1 MSVDKEDHLTSRDGV
16 PKCPVTNREDFIDDC
31 YIEIQFG
38 YGSDKDMWT
47 YNFGAVHDI
56 VGKKVLETIQS
67 LMPEGKSVEDF
78 GEDTLAGCKEKTQEE
93 WDNYT
98 DEERE
103 QKKKE
108 WGII

>member
-1 MSVDKEDHLTSRDGV
+1 MTNKEDSER
-16 PKCPVTNREDFIDDC
+16 CPVTDREDMIDDC

-56 VGKKVLETIQS
+56 VGKKVLEAIQS
-67 LMPEGKSVEDF
+67 LMPEGRSVEDF
-78 GEDTLAGCKEKTQEE
+78 GVDTLAGCAEAAQEE

-98 DEERE
+98 DEER
-103 QKKKE
+103 KRKRIE
-108 WGII
+108 WGLE

>member
-1 MSVDKEDHLTSRDGV
+1 MNKYKDHLTSEDGV

-31 YIEIQFG
+31 YIEVSFG

-67 LMPEGKSVEDF
+67 LMPEGRSVEDF
-78 GEDTLAGCKEKTQEE
+78 GVDTLAGCEEKAQED
-93 WDNYT
+93 WDNLT
-98 DEERE
+98 DTER
-103 QKKKE
+103 QKQKAE

>member
-1 MSVDKEDHLTSRDGV
+1 MSANKKDHLTSRDGV

-31 YIEIQFG
+31 YIEVSFG

-67 LMPEGKSVEDF
+67 LMPEGRSVEDF
-78 GEDTLAGCKEKTQEE
+78 GKDTLVACIKKSREE
-93 WDNYT
+93 LGNYNDGLSFT
-98 DEERE
+98 H
-103 QKKKE
+103 QKDFE
-108 WGII
+108 